1 MMESKNFS
9 LPELQNHLNLE
20 HSLYVWCL
28 HKFVVVHS
36 WLMSNVSMTWGP
48 TICQKEGLSVED
60 MCPPTKKFLVVSVC
74 VSSCWGE
81 VIWKP
86 LNISA
91 GIFPSPFGNRQQHL
105 SGEISFALSQSEKFL
120 RGILVLGMRNQT
132 QLIPSGPMPL
142 IKTTEVQFS
151 WSSLRPWGGAGA
163 VEFSEFHLWL
173 RPFLDSAQA

>member
-1 MMESKNFS
+1 MCGVCIS
-9 LPELQNHLNLE
+9 L
-20 HSLYVWCL
+20 
-28 HKFVVVHS
+28 
-36 WLMSNVSMTWGP
+36 WLCIPGSCPVSITWGP

-60 MCPPTKKFLVVSVC
+60 VCPPTKKFLVVTVC

-86 LNISA
+86 PNISA
-91 GIFPSPFGNRQQHL
+91 GIFPSPFGNRQQRL

-142 IKTTEVQFS
+142 IKPTEVQFS
-151 WSSLRPWGGAGA
+151 WSRLRPWGGAGA
-163 VEFSEFHLWL
+163 VQFREFHLWL
-173 RPFLDSAQA
+173 RPFPDSETSLRFQGIVLPACKQRE